1 MSDAA
6 RSRSLVVLG
15 LFTGLVFGFG
25 LVLGGM
31 TRPENVLAFLDVG
44 GLAYGTW
51 DGRLALVMGGAIAV
65 FLPTWLYVSRRGR
78 PLLEDVLAVPTD
90 GPIDARLLTG
100 AAIFGLGWGL
110 AGYCPGPAL
119 VSLGAGIFD
128 GDILAASV
136 IFVVAMI
143 GGQRLAVLFEA
154 RTGAR
159 VTEQS
164 TVGSQSACS
173 PDAPSAAK

>member
-1 MSDAA
+1 VSDAA
-6 RSRSLVVLG
+6 RSRSLIVLG

-44 GLAYGTW
+44 GLANGTW

-65 FLPTWLYVSRRGR
+65 FLPVWLYVSKRGR

-90 GPIDARLLTG
+90 GPIDARLVGG

-119 VSLGAGIFD
+119 VSLGAGFFD
-128 GDILAASV
+128 GEILATSV

-143 GGQRLAVLFEA
+143 GGQRLAVLFETRA
-154 RTGAR
+154 AVR
-159 VTEQS
+159 VAEESAKSGQN
-164 TVGSQSACS
+164 ACS
-173 PDAPSAAK
+173 PDAPSTAE